1 MTRSRCSFISVVSAA
16 SAAAARWM
24 DGCSVVQDLSTREW
38 RQQPNNQLDIQL
50 QQRRTG
56 AIWGISC
63 RVWFS
68 SLHPPPGSRGGGRQ
82 GCANGETKQ
91 QQQQQQQQQQRQYKT
106 WRRGTEGRRGH
117 GHGAE
122 DGSCR
127 DIGVVNSNS
136 APGDFIAK
144 RSVEFAATEGNSKQF

>member
-24 DGCSVVQDLSTREW
+24 DGCSVVQDLSTRER

-68 SLHPPPGSRGGGRQ
+68 SVHPPPGSRGGGRQ
-82 GCANGETKQ
+82 GCANGKLMEKQ
-91 QQQQQQQQQQRQYKT
+91 NNNNNNNNNSSSSNGNIKLGGAGRKEGGDT
-106 WRRGTEGRRGH
+106 GTGRRM
-117 GHGAE
+117 GAAVTLE
-122 DGSCR
+122 S
-127 DIGVVNSNS
+127 
-136 APGDFIAK
+136 
-144 RSVEFAATEGNSKQF
+144 

>member
-1 MTRSRCSFISVVSAA
+1 
-16 SAAAARWM
+16 M

-68 SLHPPPGSRGGGRQ
+68 SLHPPPSSRGGGRQ
-82 GCANGETKQ
+82 GCANGKLMEKQ
-91 QQQQQQQQQQRQYKT
+91 NNNNNNNNSSSNGNIKLGGAGRKEGQR
-106 WRRGTEGRRGH
+106 RAH

-122 DGSCR
+122 DGSSR

-136 APGDFIAK
+136 APGDFIL
-144 RSVEFAATEGNSKQF
+144 RSAAWSLQRQRGTVNSFSRPNT

>member
-1 MTRSRCSFISVVSAA
+1 
-16 SAAAARWM
+16 M
-24 DGCSVVQDLSTREW
+24 DGWMQSCAGFVNQGAEAATKQPIRYSASGAENWSNLGHFLQSLVQFSAPAT
-38 RQQPNNQLDIQL
+38 RQQG
-50 QQRRTG
+50 R
-56 AIWGISC
+56 
-63 RVWFS
+63 
-68 SLHPPPGSRGGGRQ
+68 GSPRLCKRKT
-82 GCANGETKQ
+82 NGETKQ
-91 QQQQQQQQQQRQYKT
+91 QQQQQQQQQQYKT